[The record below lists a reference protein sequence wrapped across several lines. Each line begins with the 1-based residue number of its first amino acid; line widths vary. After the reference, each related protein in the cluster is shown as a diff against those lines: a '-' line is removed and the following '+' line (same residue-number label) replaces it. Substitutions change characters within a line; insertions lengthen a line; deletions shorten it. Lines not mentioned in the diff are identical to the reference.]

1 MKNKKILIIVVV
13 LILICLLS
21 GLEYYFIKRRQEPI
35 KQSEKK
41 AQITQ
46 IYENLVSNPIYKFS
60 LTLDDKNN
68 MIVSIKNDKANID
81 MLTEGEHLT
90 KIVKDNNTYLL
101 VHPREKYYIYQNNE
115 LELAKITS
123 SLEKIKEKDYK
134 KGKEEINDTKYTYE
148 EFENYNSMMLKYA
161 EDITEENSKTRF
173 YFNKENKLEYI
184 KTIWNDKEELLKV
197 DLTYEVEDTLFD
209 IPENFKQG

>member
-1 MKNKKILIIVVV
+1 MKNKVLVRLIVPELDTSFDVFVPINEVIWRLKIL
-13 LILICLLS
+13 
-21 GLEYYFIKRRQEPI
+21 FIK
-35 KQSEKK
+35 S
-41 AQITQ
+41 
-46 IYENLVSNPIYKFS
+46 VSDLSSFS
-60 LTLDDKNN
+60 LPENVNYILLN
-68 MIVSIKNDKANID
+68 
-81 MLTEGEHLT
+81 
-90 KIVKDNNTYLL
+90 KDTG
-101 VHPREKYYIYQNNE
+101 KIYQNNE

-134 KGKEEINDTKYTYE
+134 KKKEEINDTKYTYE